1 MRLLEFVDFLKKNPR
16 LPVKVIAMKTGV
28 HPRNVQKFLRQI
40 EVAELRGNDP
50 LNGRKNVILYQ
61 IQLPK
66 EKAKALV

>member
-16 LPVKVIAMKTGV
+16 LPVKVIAMKTGC
-28 HPRNVQKFLRQI
+28 HPRNVQKFLKQI

-66 EKAKALV
+66 EK